1 MNERNDQ
8 QAAAA
13 PGTELESWKRG
24 TKACAEVL
32 GQVVRQMQD
41 GPKGGSEAMEAAMFR
56 WIRDNCEVEHQNWQ
70 YMPDDPMVVPL
81 AERVDAAMKAQA
93 SDAEVGHG

>member
-41 GPKGGSEAMEAAMFR
+41 GPKGDAEALLREVCELLDDVGCSACAGSMSPMENLHGRIAAHL
-56 WIRDNCEVEHQNWQ
+56 EGQ
-70 YMPDDPMVVPL
+70 
-81 AERVDAAMKAQA
+81 QA
-93 SDAEVGHG
+93 SDAEVRP